1 MGWRR
6 SHERPN
12 RRPNK
17 IIDKKLGRPNELFRT
32 LGQLNNERG
41 LASEER
47 FGTMLKE
54 LVQEGLLLGAYE
66 SEEFS
71 WANHVLKADVIAI
84 RLDGKAV
91 PIQVKSRF
99 DGVRIFQEKWHDYCV
114 CLYGQMP
121 VWSTIPS
128 GDLVGEARENKKQKI
143 LRLVNAWRGRL
154 VFETWMSKSSPF
166 FSHAQYK
173 RSGFHGCVQA
183 FRRTRPQYFA

>member
-71 WANHVLKADVIAI
+71 CANHVLKADVIAI

-99 DGVRIFQEKWHDYCV
+99 DGVRIF
-114 CLYGQMP
+114 
-121 VWSTIPS
+121 
-128 GDLVGEARENKKQKI
+128 
-143 LRLVNAWRGRL
+143 
-154 VFETWMSKSSPF
+154 
-166 FSHAQYK
+166 
-173 RSGFHGCVQA
+173 
-183 FRRTRPQYFA
+183 